1 MLIQT
6 GSLWKEKY
14 KMHKYYKIIAFL
26 FILSFLSTNTFSGPN
41 SAEVVDRVVAVVN
54 EDIISLSELS
64 NAVQPYA
71 EKIKS
76 LGYPPEKEREMLFK
90 VREDMLN
97 QLINQK
103 LTDQESKR
111 YNISVIDKELD
122 NAIERVKE
130 VNHFTDEDLRS
141 MLAKEDLS
149 IEGYRDKIREHL
161 IRSKLLNFEVK
172 SKIVI
177 TSDEIKSYYNSN
189 IEKYRGEK
197 KYHLKNMIKVFGL
210 RVSDDE
216 KQSIM
221 LKMEEIY
228 YKLKEGQLFEDVSK
242 AYAVSEFDIKS
253 LDLGTFKY
261 DQLSP
266 EVQAAIKGLKAG
278 EFTNVFETEVG
289 YQIVY
294 IENIEEKPDRSLEE
308 VTPEIQ
314 ETLFLEVVE
323 KKFESWIGDL
333 RQKSHIKVIK

>member
-1 MLIQT
+1 MLIPT

-14 KMHKYYKIIAFL
+14 KMQKYKKTLAAL
-26 FILSFLSTNTFSGPN
+26 FFLSLLSTYAYSGTD

-54 EDIISLSELS
+54 DDIISLFELT
-64 NAVQPYA
+64 NAVQPYV

-76 LGYPPEKEREMLFK
+76 LEYPPEKEREMLFR
-90 VREDMLN
+90 VRGDMLD

-111 YNISVIDKELD
+111 YNISVSDKEID
-122 NAIERVKE
+122 NAIERIKE
-130 VNHFTDEDLRS
+130 VNHYTDEDLRS
-141 MLAKEDLS
+141 MLAKEDMS
-149 IEGYRDKIREHL
+149 IEGYRDKIKEHL

-177 TSDEIKSYYNSN
+177 TSDEIKSYYDSN

-197 KYHLKNMIKVFGL
+197 KYHLKNMIKRFGL
-210 RVSDDE
+210 SVSDDE
-216 KQSIM
+216 KQNIM

-228 YKLKEGQLFEDVSK
+228 DKLRAGQIFEDVSK
-242 AYAVSEFDIKS
+242 GYADSEFDINS
-253 LDLGTFKY
+253 LDLGMFKY
-261 DQLSP
+261 NELSP
-266 EVQAAIKGLKAG
+266 IVQEAIKGLKAG
-278 EFTNVFETEVG
+278 EFTKVFETEVG
-289 YQIVY
+289 YQIIY
-294 IENIEEKPDRSLEE
+294 IEKIEERPDRSLED

-314 ETLFLEVVE
+314 EILFREVVE